1 VLVNYIKAY
10 QSNNVLT
17 GRELW
22 AFPIMLKLVLI
33 EKTRYICEKIAKA
46 QEQRR
51 KVEEI
56 LKAFDENIE
65 NTTQLITAIDNEL
78 KGKYEVNS
86 AFIEYLAYKFRK
98 MGRAYTHVLRYID
111 ERLGESGTTVDDITQ
126 KEHNEQT
133 ASKASIGNCIMSLKF
148 ISTVNWVDIFEQ
160 LSKVEQI
167 LREDPSGFYSLM
179 DFDSRNYYRNRVE
192 KLALKYKVSESH
204 VAKKAVE
211 LARNA
216 VENGN
221 LTDKRL
227 AHVGYY
233 LVGKGICEL
242 EKEIGLEEWQKRPL
256 GEVYPIVFIDAIHFS
271 VKNDGIVGKKAVYI
285 VLAIDI
291 EGQKDVIGIYV
302 GENESSKFWLSVLN
316 DLKNRGVKD
325 ILILCADALS
335 GIKDA
340 INAAFPNTEYQRCI
354 VHQIRNTLKYVS
366 DKDRKEF
373 ARDLK
378 RIYTAPNEKAGYD
391 QMLEVSEKW
400 EKKYPAAMKS
410 WKSNWD
416 VICPFFKYSEELR
429 KIMYTTN
436 TIESL
441 NSSYR
446 RINKSRTVFPGD
458 QSLLKSIYLATVKIT
473 SKWTMRY
480 KNWGLILGQLQI
492 MFEGRI

>member
-1 VLVNYIKAY
+1 LQEALKDLLGDTIQNMLEAELDEHLGYEKYESTEEAKSNYRNGYTSK
-10 QSNNVLT
+10 T
-17 GRELW
+17 
-22 AFPIMLKLVLI
+22 LKSSVGQVEI
-33 EKTRYICEKIAKA
+33 DIPRDRNAEFEPKIVPRYKRDISE
-46 QEQRR
+46 
-51 KVEEI
+51 
-56 LKAFDENIE
+56 IE
-65 NTTQLITAIDNEL
+65 NKIIAMYARGMSTREI
-78 KGKYEVNS
+78 
-86 AFIEYLAYKFRK
+86 
-98 MGRAYTHVLRYID
+98 
-111 ERLGESGTTVDDITQ
+111 
-126 KEHNEQT
+126 NEQIQEIYGFEVS
-133 ASKASIGNCIMSLKF
+133 AEMVSKI
-148 ISTVNWVDIFEQ
+148 
-160 LSKVEQI
+160 
-167 LREDPSGFYSLM
+167 
-179 DFDSRNYYRNRVE
+179 
-192 KLALKYKVSESH
+192 
-204 VAKKAVE
+204 
-211 LARNA
+211 
-216 VENGN
+216 
-221 LTDKRL
+221 TDKIL
-227 AHVGYY
+227 P
-233 LVGKGICEL
+233 
-242 EKEIGLEEWQKRPL
+242 EIEEWQKRPL

-302 GENESSKFWLSVLN
+302 GENESSKFWLSVLK

-366 DKDRKEF
+366 DKGRKEF

>member
-1 VLVNYIKAY
+1 MARKRIITPEKKELIRNLISEYNITSAKDLQEALKDLLGDTIQNMLEAELDEHLGYEKYESTEEAKSNYRNGYTSK
-10 QSNNVLT
+10 T
-17 GRELW
+17 
-22 AFPIMLKLVLI
+22 LKSSVGQVEI
-33 EKTRYICEKIAKA
+33 DIPRDRNAEFEPKIVPKYKRDIS
-46 QEQRR
+46 E
-51 KVEEI
+51 
-56 LKAFDENIE
+56 IE
-65 NTTQLITAIDNEL
+65 NKIIAMYARGMSTREI
-78 KGKYEVNS
+78 
-86 AFIEYLAYKFRK
+86 
-98 MGRAYTHVLRYID
+98 
-111 ERLGESGTTVDDITQ
+111 
-126 KEHNEQT
+126 NEQIQEIYGFEVS
-133 ASKASIGNCIMSLKF
+133 AEMVSKI
-148 ISTVNWVDIFEQ
+148 
-160 LSKVEQI
+160 
-167 LREDPSGFYSLM
+167 
-179 DFDSRNYYRNRVE
+179 
-192 KLALKYKVSESH
+192 
-204 VAKKAVE
+204 
-211 LARNA
+211 
-216 VENGN
+216 
-221 LTDKRL
+221 TDKIL
-227 AHVGYY
+227 P
-233 LVGKGICEL
+233 
-242 EKEIGLEEWQKRPL
+242 EIEEWQKRPL

-302 GENESSKFWLSVLN
+302 GENESSKFWLSVLK

>member
-1 VLVNYIKAY
+1 MARKRIITPEKKELIRNLISEYNITSAKDLQEALKDLLGDTIQNMLEAELDEHLGYEKYESTEEAKSNYRNGYTSK
-10 QSNNVLT
+10 T
-17 GRELW
+17 
-22 AFPIMLKLVLI
+22 LKSSVGQVEI
-33 EKTRYICEKIAKA
+33 DIPRDRNAEFEPKIVPRYKRDISE
-46 QEQRR
+46 
-51 KVEEI
+51 
-56 LKAFDENIE
+56 IE
-65 NTTQLITAIDNEL
+65 NKIIAMYARGMSTREI
-78 KGKYEVNS
+78 
-86 AFIEYLAYKFRK
+86 
-98 MGRAYTHVLRYID
+98 
-111 ERLGESGTTVDDITQ
+111 
-126 KEHNEQT
+126 NEQIQEIYGFEVS
-133 ASKASIGNCIMSLKF
+133 AEMVSKI
-148 ISTVNWVDIFEQ
+148 
-160 LSKVEQI
+160 
-167 LREDPSGFYSLM
+167 
-179 DFDSRNYYRNRVE
+179 
-192 KLALKYKVSESH
+192 
-204 VAKKAVE
+204 
-211 LARNA
+211 
-216 VENGN
+216 
-221 LTDKRL
+221 TDKIL
-227 AHVGYY
+227 P
-233 LVGKGICEL
+233 
-242 EKEIGLEEWQKRPL
+242 EIEEWQKRPL

-302 GENESSKFWLSVLN
+302 GENESSKFWLSVLK

-480 KNWGLILGQLQI
+480 KNWRLILGQLQI

>member
-1 VLVNYIKAY
+1 MARKRIITPEKKELIRNLISEYNITSAKDLQEALKDLLGDTIQNMLEAELDEHLGYEKYESTEEAKSNYRNGYTSK
-10 QSNNVLT
+10 T
-17 GRELW
+17 
-22 AFPIMLKLVLI
+22 LKSSVGQVEI
-33 EKTRYICEKIAKA
+33 DIPRDRNAEFEPKIVPRYKRDISE
-46 QEQRR
+46 
-51 KVEEI
+51 
-56 LKAFDENIE
+56 IE
-65 NTTQLITAIDNEL
+65 NKIIAMYARGMSTREI
-78 KGKYEVNS
+78 
-86 AFIEYLAYKFRK
+86 
-98 MGRAYTHVLRYID
+98 
-111 ERLGESGTTVDDITQ
+111 
-126 KEHNEQT
+126 NEQIQEIYGFEVS
-133 ASKASIGNCIMSLKF
+133 AEMVSKI
-148 ISTVNWVDIFEQ
+148 
-160 LSKVEQI
+160 
-167 LREDPSGFYSLM
+167 
-179 DFDSRNYYRNRVE
+179 
-192 KLALKYKVSESH
+192 
-204 VAKKAVE
+204 
-211 LARNA
+211 
-216 VENGN
+216 
-221 LTDKRL
+221 TDKIL
-227 AHVGYY
+227 P
-233 LVGKGICEL
+233 
-242 EKEIGLEEWQKRPL
+242 EIEEWQKRPL

-366 DKDRKEF
+366 DKGRKEF

>member
-1 VLVNYIKAY
+1 MARKRIITPEKKELIRNLISEYNITSAKDLQEALKDLLGDTIQNMLEAELDEHLGYEKYESTEEAKSNYRNGYTSK
-10 QSNNVLT
+10 T
-17 GRELW
+17 
-22 AFPIMLKLVLI
+22 LKSSVGQVEI
-33 EKTRYICEKIAKA
+33 DIPRDRNAEFEPKIVPRYKRDISE
-46 QEQRR
+46 
-51 KVEEI
+51 
-56 LKAFDENIE
+56 IE
-65 NTTQLITAIDNEL
+65 NKIIAMYARGMSTREI
-78 KGKYEVNS
+78 
-86 AFIEYLAYKFRK
+86 
-98 MGRAYTHVLRYID
+98 
-111 ERLGESGTTVDDITQ
+111 
-126 KEHNEQT
+126 NEQIQEIYGFEVS
-133 ASKASIGNCIMSLKF
+133 AEMVSKI
-148 ISTVNWVDIFEQ
+148 
-160 LSKVEQI
+160 
-167 LREDPSGFYSLM
+167 
-179 DFDSRNYYRNRVE
+179 
-192 KLALKYKVSESH
+192 
-204 VAKKAVE
+204 
-211 LARNA
+211 
-216 VENGN
+216 
-221 LTDKRL
+221 TDKIL
-227 AHVGYY
+227 P
-233 LVGKGICEL
+233 
-242 EKEIGLEEWQKRPL
+242 EIEEWQKRPL

-271 VKNDGIVGKKAVYI
+271 VKNDGIVSKKAVYI

-302 GENESSKFWLSVLN
+302 GENESSKFWLSVLK

>member
-1 VLVNYIKAY
+1 MQEALKDLLGDTIQNMLEAELDEHLGYEKYESTEEAKSNYRNGYTSK
-10 QSNNVLT
+10 T
-17 GRELW
+17 
-22 AFPIMLKLVLI
+22 LKSSVGQVEI
-33 EKTRYICEKIAKA
+33 DIPRDRNAEFEPKIVPKYKRDIS
-46 QEQRR
+46 E
-51 KVEEI
+51 
-56 LKAFDENIE
+56 IE
-65 NTTQLITAIDNEL
+65 NKIIAMYARGMSTREI
-78 KGKYEVNS
+78 
-86 AFIEYLAYKFRK
+86 
-98 MGRAYTHVLRYID
+98 
-111 ERLGESGTTVDDITQ
+111 
-126 KEHNEQT
+126 NEQIQEIYGFEVS
-133 ASKASIGNCIMSLKF
+133 AEMVSKI
-148 ISTVNWVDIFEQ
+148 
-160 LSKVEQI
+160 
-167 LREDPSGFYSLM
+167 
-179 DFDSRNYYRNRVE
+179 
-192 KLALKYKVSESH
+192 
-204 VAKKAVE
+204 
-211 LARNA
+211 
-216 VENGN
+216 
-221 LTDKRL
+221 TDKIL
-227 AHVGYY
+227 PQ
-233 LVGKGICEL
+233 I
-242 EKEIGLEEWQKRPL
+242 EEWQKRPL

-480 KNWGLILGQLQI
+480 KNWRLILGQLQI

>member
-1 VLVNYIKAY
+1 MKDLLGDTIQNMLEAELDEHLGYEKYESTEEAKSNYRNGYTSK
-10 QSNNVLT
+10 T
-17 GRELW
+17 
-22 AFPIMLKLVLI
+22 LKSSVGQVEI
-33 EKTRYICEKIAKA
+33 DIPRDRNAEFEPKIVPKYKRDIS
-46 QEQRR
+46 E
-51 KVEEI
+51 
-56 LKAFDENIE
+56 IE
-65 NTTQLITAIDNEL
+65 NKIIAMYARGMSTREI
-78 KGKYEVNS
+78 
-86 AFIEYLAYKFRK
+86 
-98 MGRAYTHVLRYID
+98 
-111 ERLGESGTTVDDITQ
+111 
-126 KEHNEQT
+126 NEQIQEIYGFEVS
-133 ASKASIGNCIMSLKF
+133 AEMVSKI
-148 ISTVNWVDIFEQ
+148 
-160 LSKVEQI
+160 
-167 LREDPSGFYSLM
+167 
-179 DFDSRNYYRNRVE
+179 
-192 KLALKYKVSESH
+192 
-204 VAKKAVE
+204 
-211 LARNA
+211 
-216 VENGN
+216 
-221 LTDKRL
+221 TDKIL
-227 AHVGYY
+227 PQ
-233 LVGKGICEL
+233 I
-242 EKEIGLEEWQKRPL
+242 EEWQKRPL

-271 VKNDGIVGKKAVYI
+271 VKNDGIVSKKAVYI

-302 GENESSKFWLSVLN
+302 GENESSKFWLSVLK

-480 KNWGLILGQLQI
+480 KNWRLILGQLQI

>member
-1 VLVNYIKAY
+1 MARKRIITPEKKELIRNLISEYNITSAKDLQEALKDLLGDTIQNMLEAELDEHLGYEKYESTEEAKSNYRNGYTSK
-10 QSNNVLT
+10 T
-17 GRELW
+17 
-22 AFPIMLKLVLI
+22 LKSSVGQVEI
-33 EKTRYICEKIAKA
+33 DIPRDRNAEFEPKIVPRYKRDISE
-46 QEQRR
+46 
-51 KVEEI
+51 
-56 LKAFDENIE
+56 IE
-65 NTTQLITAIDNEL
+65 NKIIAMYARGMSTREI
-78 KGKYEVNS
+78 
-86 AFIEYLAYKFRK
+86 
-98 MGRAYTHVLRYID
+98 
-111 ERLGESGTTVDDITQ
+111 
-126 KEHNEQT
+126 NEQIQEIYGFEVS
-133 ASKASIGNCIMSLKF
+133 AEMVSKI
-148 ISTVNWVDIFEQ
+148 
-160 LSKVEQI
+160 
-167 LREDPSGFYSLM
+167 
-179 DFDSRNYYRNRVE
+179 
-192 KLALKYKVSESH
+192 
-204 VAKKAVE
+204 
-211 LARNA
+211 
-216 VENGN
+216 
-221 LTDKRL
+221 TDKIL
-227 AHVGYY
+227 P
-233 LVGKGICEL
+233 
-242 EKEIGLEEWQKRPL
+242 EIEEWQKRPL

-302 GENESSKFWLSVLN
+302 GENESSKFWLSVLK

>member
-1 VLVNYIKAY
+1 MARKRIITPEKKELIRNLISEYNITSAKDLQEALKDLLGDTIQNMLEAELDEHLGYEKYESTEEAKSNYRNGYTSK
-10 QSNNVLT
+10 T
-17 GRELW
+17 
-22 AFPIMLKLVLI
+22 LKSSVGQVEI
-33 EKTRYICEKIAKA
+33 DIPRDRNAEFEPKIVPRYKRDISE
-46 QEQRR
+46 
-51 KVEEI
+51 
-56 LKAFDENIE
+56 IE
-65 NTTQLITAIDNEL
+65 NKIIAMYARGMSTREI
-78 KGKYEVNS
+78 
-86 AFIEYLAYKFRK
+86 
-98 MGRAYTHVLRYID
+98 
-111 ERLGESGTTVDDITQ
+111 
-126 KEHNEQT
+126 NEQIQEIYGFEVS
-133 ASKASIGNCIMSLKF
+133 AEMVSKI
-148 ISTVNWVDIFEQ
+148 
-160 LSKVEQI
+160 
-167 LREDPSGFYSLM
+167 
-179 DFDSRNYYRNRVE
+179 
-192 KLALKYKVSESH
+192 
-204 VAKKAVE
+204 
-211 LARNA
+211 
-216 VENGN
+216 
-221 LTDKRL
+221 TDKIL
-227 AHVGYY
+227 P
-233 LVGKGICEL
+233 
-242 EKEIGLEEWQKRPL
+242 EIEEWQKRPL

-366 DKDRKEF
+366 DKGRKEF

-378 RIYTAPNEKAGYD
+378 RIYTAPNKKAGYD

>member
-1 VLVNYIKAY
+1 LQEALKDLLGDTIQNMLEAELDEHLGYEKYESTEEAKSNYRNGYTSK
-10 QSNNVLT
+10 T
-17 GRELW
+17 
-22 AFPIMLKLVLI
+22 LKSSVGQVEI
-33 EKTRYICEKIAKA
+33 DIPRDRNAEFEPKIVPKYKRDIS
-46 QEQRR
+46 E
-51 KVEEI
+51 
-56 LKAFDENIE
+56 IE
-65 NTTQLITAIDNEL
+65 NKIIAMYARGMSTREI
-78 KGKYEVNS
+78 
-86 AFIEYLAYKFRK
+86 
-98 MGRAYTHVLRYID
+98 
-111 ERLGESGTTVDDITQ
+111 
-126 KEHNEQT
+126 NEQIQEIYGFEVS
-133 ASKASIGNCIMSLKF
+133 AEMVSKI
-148 ISTVNWVDIFEQ
+148 
-160 LSKVEQI
+160 
-167 LREDPSGFYSLM
+167 
-179 DFDSRNYYRNRVE
+179 
-192 KLALKYKVSESH
+192 
-204 VAKKAVE
+204 
-211 LARNA
+211 
-216 VENGN
+216 
-221 LTDKRL
+221 TDKIL
-227 AHVGYY
+227 PQ
-233 LVGKGICEL
+233 I
-242 EKEIGLEEWQKRPL
+242 EEWQKRPL

-302 GENESSKFWLSVLN
+302 GENESSKFWLSVLK

>member
-1 VLVNYIKAY
+1 GSAMARKRIITPEKKELIRNLISEYNITSAKDLQEALKDLLGDTIQNMLEAELDEHLGYEKYESTEEAKSNYRNGYTSK
-10 QSNNVLT
+10 T
-17 GRELW
+17 
-22 AFPIMLKLVLI
+22 LKSSVGQVEI
-33 EKTRYICEKIAKA
+33 DIPRDRNAEFEPKIVPRYKRDISE
-46 QEQRR
+46 
-51 KVEEI
+51 
-56 LKAFDENIE
+56 IE
-65 NTTQLITAIDNEL
+65 NKIIAMYARGMSTREI
-78 KGKYEVNS
+78 
-86 AFIEYLAYKFRK
+86 
-98 MGRAYTHVLRYID
+98 
-111 ERLGESGTTVDDITQ
+111 
-126 KEHNEQT
+126 NEQIQEIYGFEVS
-133 ASKASIGNCIMSLKF
+133 AEMVSKI
-148 ISTVNWVDIFEQ
+148 
-160 LSKVEQI
+160 
-167 LREDPSGFYSLM
+167 
-179 DFDSRNYYRNRVE
+179 
-192 KLALKYKVSESH
+192 
-204 VAKKAVE
+204 
-211 LARNA
+211 
-216 VENGN
+216 
-221 LTDKRL
+221 TDKIL
-227 AHVGYY
+227 P
-233 LVGKGICEL
+233 
-242 EKEIGLEEWQKRPL
+242 EIEEWQKRPL

>member
-1 VLVNYIKAY
+1 LQEALKDLLGDTIQNMLEAELDEHLGYEKYESTEEAKSNYRNGYTSK
-10 QSNNVLT
+10 T
-17 GRELW
+17 
-22 AFPIMLKLVLI
+22 LKSSVGQVEI
-33 EKTRYICEKIAKA
+33 DIPRDRNAEFEPKIVPRYKRDISE
-46 QEQRR
+46 
-51 KVEEI
+51 
-56 LKAFDENIE
+56 IE
-65 NTTQLITAIDNEL
+65 NKIIAMYARGMSTREI
-78 KGKYEVNS
+78 
-86 AFIEYLAYKFRK
+86 
-98 MGRAYTHVLRYID
+98 
-111 ERLGESGTTVDDITQ
+111 
-126 KEHNEQT
+126 NEQIQEIYGFEVS
-133 ASKASIGNCIMSLKF
+133 AEMVSKI
-148 ISTVNWVDIFEQ
+148 
-160 LSKVEQI
+160 
-167 LREDPSGFYSLM
+167 
-179 DFDSRNYYRNRVE
+179 
-192 KLALKYKVSESH
+192 
-204 VAKKAVE
+204 
-211 LARNA
+211 
-216 VENGN
+216 
-221 LTDKRL
+221 TDKIL
-227 AHVGYY
+227 P
-233 LVGKGICEL
+233 
-242 EKEIGLEEWQKRPL
+242 EIEEWQKRPL